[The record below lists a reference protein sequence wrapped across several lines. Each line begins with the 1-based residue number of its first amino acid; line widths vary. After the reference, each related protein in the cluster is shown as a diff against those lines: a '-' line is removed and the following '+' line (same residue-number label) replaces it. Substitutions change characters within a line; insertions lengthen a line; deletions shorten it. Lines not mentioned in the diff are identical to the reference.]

1 MKNPPP
7 PAIMSSQSEERM
19 LGSSLPQPD
28 LSCTEDHKNI
38 SRNDVKRLHVVIMWK
53 MPNLKQ

>member
-38 SRNDVKRLHVVIMWK
+38 SRNDVKRTPCGYNVEDA
-53 MPNLKQ
+53 